1 MIKAMLYLSIL
12 FAAAFPFFA
21 SAQNQ
26 CVAYYQHEKAAF
38 TKENLGKKLY
48 AVHITNFLPKD
59 GFLRTVTKNRARF
72 ATTLHFSLGGPVI
85 SHFNGNWDNKKYA
98 ILVPLKTLEPQ
109 LVNIFAQ
116 DTFIV
121 GDLKLPKEAILL
133 VPTGEQ
139 PPVNF
144 PGKITTYDPQS
155 GIIESV
161 KGLLQT
167 KETIEIKSTGAFIGD
182 TSYING
188 KEIEEKFLFKDY
200 ISKSKNVT
208 NEMHYSSIFGVLDV
222 GMYELMKDWFY
233 KKNISIESLSR
244 LKYRRLVLT
253 EHLAQVKKQV
263 HEMNLPKESYI
274 SFLNAVNEFE
284 EFINIL
290 DAEIW
295 VQQKYNKSFFA
306 LGSDLQNE
314 ILSRR
319 QSLTDLKQYLSKN
332 ITLLEDTELTSPG
345 RELFM
350 SLALRD
356 FKNISYSRFKVLVTN
371 YVKENKDVD
380 PFEAESLILA
390 KAIESLHEDSSLI
403 EQAIQ
408 QFEKTIPLTPE
419 WGFARLRSYLGK
431 ISDPSIQKTF
441 LRNDSIKK
449 LWESKLKQPEM
460 L

>member
-12 FAAAFPFFA
+12 FAAVFPFFA

-26 CVAYYQHEKAAF
+26 CVDYYQHEKASF

-85 SHFNGNWDNKKYA
+85 SHFNGNWDNRKYA

-121 GDLKLPKEAILL
+121 GDFKLPKEAILL

-139 PPVNF
+139 PPINF
-144 PGKITTYDPQS
+144 PGKIATYDPQT

-161 KGLLQT
+161 KEQLRVEKTMVL
-167 KETIEIKSTGAFIGD
+167 ESTGVIIGD
-182 TSYING
+182 TTYING
-188 KEIEEKFLFKDY
+188 KEIDEKILFKDY
-200 ISKSKNVT
+200 LAKDKEVT
-208 NEMHYSSIFGVLDV
+208 HQMHYSSIFGILDT
-222 GMYELMKDWFY
+222 GMYELMKNWFY
-233 KKNISIESLSR
+233 KKIPSKENLAR
-244 LKYRRLVLT
+244 LKYRRLVFS
-253 EHLAQVKKQV
+253 EHLTLVKDQVYQMKI
-263 HEMNLPKESYI
+263 PKDSRK
-274 SFLNAVNEFE
+274 SFLTGVKEFE

-306 LGSDLQNE
+306 LGNDLQNE

-319 QSLTDLKQYLSKN
+319 QKLADLKHYLSKN

-345 RELFM
+345 QELFM

-356 FKNISYSRFKVLVTN
+356 FKNISYSRFKMLVNN
-371 YVKENKDVD
+371 YAKENKDVD
-380 PFEAESLILA
+380 TFEVESLILA
-390 KAIESLHEDSSLI
+390 KAIESLHDDSSLT
-403 EQAIQ
+403 EEAIQ

-431 ISDPSIQKTF
+431 ISDPTIQKFF
-441 LRNDSIKK
+441 LRNNSIKE